1 MDSPTMITAIVF
13 INIAMIV
20 YTVGVWAEKIQGK
33 LKWWH
38 AIVFWIGVATD
49 STGTGAMGV
58 MAGSLIQFNFHGLT
72 GLLAIL
78 LMLFHAI
85 WATIVLVKKN
95 EKMILK
101 FHKYS
106 LIVWLIWLI
115 PMITGIVFGTTNM

>member
-1 MDSPTMITAIVF
+1 MIIAVGF
-13 INIAMIV
+13 INLAFV
-20 YTVGVWAEKIQGK
+20 LYTVGVWAEKIKGQ

-38 AIVFWIGVATD
+38 AIVFWFGVAAD

-58 MAGSLIQFNFHGLT
+58 LAGSVFQFNFHGLT
-72 GLLAIL
+72 GMLAIL

-85 WATIVLVKKN
+85 WATIVLAKKN

-106 LIVWLIWLI
+106 LFVWIIWLI
-115 PMITGIVFGTTNM
+115 PMITGMVFGTMH